1 MNRILIVEDEPR
13 IVMFLEKGLGA
24 NGFATTST
32 ADANEV
38 TNLAFTGSFDLILLD
53 LGLPKKDGLTLL
65 SELRGQG
72 LGIPIIILTARDDI
86 HDKVKGLSQGAD
98 DYLTKPFHFEELL
111 ARIRLRL
118 RSQNLNA
125 NTLNANQVETILQV
139 GELVI
144 NLLSR
149 SVKFKEEEIE
159 LPAKEFNLL
168 EVFMRHPGQVMTREQ
183 ILDRVWGY
191 DYDPGSNIV
200 DVYVGLLRKKLPSKL
215 IETVRGVGYRL
226 RI

>member
-24 NGFATTST
+24 NGFATTSSS
-32 ADANEV
+32 DANEV
-38 TNLAFTGSFDLILLD
+38 TNLALTGSFDMILLD

-65 SELRGQG
+65 TELRGQG
-72 LGIPIIILTARDDI
+72 LEIPIIILTARDDI
-86 HDKVKGLSQGAD
+86 HDKVKGLSLGAD

-118 RSQNLNA
+118 RSQNLNG
-125 NTLNANQVETILQV
+125 NTLNANQVETTLQV

-144 NLLSR
+144 NLRSR